1 MLNLDEDYPHNGG
14 ASVTQDIRT
23 VFADQESPAGRI
35 VRAIAA
41 IGAATAT
48 QLVRSTGLARSTVST
63 LLTELKERGIVL
75 DVDTKSSGFGR
86 PSQLLSLN
94 PATGR
99 CAGVLLGLGEIRI
112 AICDLAHTV
121 LSDVWFEI
129 DRDYTP
135 EEAALRVRR
144 SLDEQCAA
152 LGIAVPELLGVGLAI
167 SAPVSYEG
175 KVLNGSILPTW
186 CGIDVAEIFS
196 GQIECPIHAENESHC
211 GALAEMTWGAAIGE
225 PDFVLFK
232 FDLGIGGAIV
242 LESTVQRG
250 ADGNAAEF
258 GHISLNPHGPL
269 CRCGNRGCLETFAGG
284 FNLMR
289 HAEQLGE
296 EPVTI
301 ETFVERA
308 KDGHAGYQRL
318 IKDAAEM
325 AGWGMGITC
334 TILNPPLFVIAGKL
348 AAIGDLFMKPLIDS
362 FARHSLPAP
371 INAPEVRRPKF
382 VLGKFLGND
391 DTVMGAV
398 ALVLRQH
405 GRVAAGA
412 GRAGKIAQ

>member
-1 MLNLDEDYPHNGG
+1 MKGWPG
-14 ASVTQDIRT
+14 VTQDIRD
-23 VFADQESPAGRI
+23 VFADTNAPAGRI

-41 IGAATAT
+41 IGATTAT
-48 QLVRSTGLARSTVST
+48 HLVKETGLARSTVST

-75 DVDTKSSGFGR
+75 DSETRRSGFGR

-94 PATGR
+94 PSTGR

-112 AICDLAHTV
+112 VICDLAHTV

-129 DRDYTP
+129 RRDYTP
-135 EEAALRVRR
+135 DEAALRIRS
-144 SLDEQCAA
+144 SLDQQCGA
-152 LGIAVPELLGVGLAI
+152 IEIETRELLGIGLAI

-175 KVLNGSILPTW
+175 RVLNGSILPTW
-186 CGIDVAEIFS
+186 SGIDIAGLFS
-196 GQIECPIHAENESHC
+196 AQLDCPIHAENESHC

-225 PDFVLFK
+225 PNFILFK

-242 LESTVQRG
+242 IDGNVQRG

-289 HAEQLGE
+289 SAEQVGDEVL
-296 EPVTI
+296 TI
-301 ETFVERA
+301 DKFVEGARN
-308 KDGHAGYQRL
+308 GHEGYRRL
-318 IKDAAEM
+318 IEDAAEM
-325 AGWGMGITC
+325 AGWGMGITS
-334 TILNPPLFVIAGKL
+334 TILNPPLFIIAGKL
-348 AAIGDLFMKPLIDS
+348 ATAGDAFMAPLKKS
-362 FARHSLPAP
+362 YARHSLPPPAHDP
-371 INAPEVRRPKF
+371 SARRPRF
-382 VLGKFLGND
+382 ALGKFVGND

-405 GRVAAGA
+405 GR
-412 GRAGKIAQ
+412 IAVGTRTPGPALSQFE